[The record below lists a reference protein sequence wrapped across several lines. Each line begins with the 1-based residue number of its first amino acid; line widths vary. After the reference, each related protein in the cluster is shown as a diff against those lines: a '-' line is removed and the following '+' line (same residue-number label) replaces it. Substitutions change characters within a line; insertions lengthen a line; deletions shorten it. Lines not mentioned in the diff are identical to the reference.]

1 MMIPFN
7 TIPVL
12 PRIQT
17 LLYGLLALLALHMA
31 NSPVHAKEALDPYVK
46 GVQLQGQGRMT
57 VWGFDV
63 YDARLYVG
71 DQRGQSGFALDINYL
86 RSLKGSDITKSTIDE
101 MQRLGVSEA
110 SRSAWEKKL
119 DGIFPNVVSGSS
131 LTAIHVPGRGT
142 VFLHNGKP
150 AGEIAGD
157 DFAKAFFSIWLDP
170 KTAAPKLRTALIGQ
184 ACAPFII
191 APTCETPR

>member
-1 MMIPFN
+1 MMILFN
-7 TIPVL
+7 AIPVL

-17 LLYGLLALLALHMA
+17 ILYGLLALLALHMA

-86 RSLKGSDITKSTIDE
+86 RSLKGADITKSTIDE

-110 SRSAWEKKL
+110 NRSAWGKKL

-184 ACAPFII
+184 ACAPLII
-191 APTCETPR
+191 APTCESPR

>member
-1 MMIPFN
+1 MMIPIN
-7 TIPVL
+7 AMPIL

-17 LLYGLLALLALHMA
+17 LLYGLLALLVLHMA
-31 NSPVHAKEALDPYVK
+31 NNPVHAKEVLDPYVK
-46 GVQLQGQGRMT
+46 GAQLQGQGRMT
-57 VWGFDV
+57 FWGFDV

-86 RSLKGSDITKSTIDE
+86 RSLKGADITKSTIDE

-110 SRSAWEKKL
+110 NRSAWGKRLEA
-119 DGIFPNVVSGSS
+119 IFPNVVSGSS

-184 ACAPFII
+184 ACAPLIV
-191 APTCETPR
+191 APTCEPSR

>member
-1 MMIPFN
+1 MIPLN
-7 TIPVL
+7 TMPVL
-12 PRIQT
+12 LRFQN
-17 LLYGLLALLALHMA
+17 LLCGILVLLVLLIASGPA
-31 NSPVHAKEALDPYVK
+31 HAKELLDPYVK
-46 GVQLQGQGRMT
+46 GLQLQGQGRMT
-57 VWGFDV
+57 FWGFDV

-71 DQRGQSGFALDINYL
+71 DQRGQSGFALDLNYL
-86 RSLKGSDITKSTIDE
+86 RSLKGADITKSTIDE

-110 SRSAWEKKL
+110 NRNIWGKKL
-119 DGIFPNVVSGSS
+119 DAIFPNVVSGSS

-184 ACAPFII
+184 ACAPFMI

>member
-1 MMIPFN
+1 MIPLN
-7 TIPVL
+7 TMPVL
-12 PRIQT
+12 PRIQN
-17 LLYGLLALLALHMA
+17 LFCGILVLLASLIA
-31 NSPVHAKEALDPYVK
+31 NGSVYAKESLDSYVK
-46 GVQLQGQGRMT
+46 GLQLQGQGRMT
-57 VWGFDV
+57 FWGFDV

-71 DQRGQSGFALDINYL
+71 DQRGQSGFALDLNYL
-86 RSLKGSDITKSTIDE
+86 RSLKGADITKSTLDE

-110 SRSAWEKKL
+110 NRSAWGKKL

-150 AGEIAGD
+150 AGEVAGD

-170 KTAAPKLRTALIGQ
+170 KTVAPKLRTALIGQ

-191 APTCETPR
+191 APTCEPSR

>member
-1 MMIPFN
+1 MIHLNPL
-7 TIPVL
+7 PVL
-12 PRIQT
+12 PRILT
-17 LLYGLLALLALHMA
+17 CLGGVLVLLASLIA
-31 NSPVHAKEALDPYVK
+31 SGPVHAKESLDPYVK
-46 GVQLQGQGRMT
+46 GLQLQGQGRMT
-57 VWGFDV
+57 FWGFDV

-71 DQRGQSGFALDINYL
+71 DQRGQTGFALDLNYL
-86 RSLKGSDITKSTIDE
+86 RSLKGSDITKRTIDE

-110 SRSAWEKKL
+110 NRSTWGRKL
-119 DGIFPNVVSGSS
+119 NGIFPDVVSGSS

-157 DFAKAFFSIWLDP
+157 DFARAFFSIWLDP

-184 ACAPFII
+184 ACAPLIV
-191 APTCETPR
+191 APTCEPPR

>member
-17 LLYGLLALLALHMA
+17 LLYWLLALLALHMA

-101 MQRLGVSEA
+101 MQRLGVGEPN
-110 SRSAWEKKL
+110 RSAWGKKL
-119 DGIFPNVVSGSS
+119 DGIFPDVVSGSS

-184 ACAPFII
+184 ACAPLII
-191 APTCETPR
+191 TPTCETPR

>member
-1 MMIPFN
+1 MMILFN
-7 TIPVL
+7 TLLVL
-12 PRIQT
+12 TRIQS
-17 LLYGLLALLALHMA
+17 LRCGALVVLASLIAHT
-31 NSPVHAKEALDPYVK
+31 PVHAKEALDPYVK

-71 DQRGQSGFALDINYL
+71 DQRGQSGFALDLNYL
-86 RSLKGSDITKSTIDE
+86 RSLKGADITKSTIDE
-101 MQRLGVSEA
+101 MQRFGM
-110 SRSAWEKKL
+110 SAANRIAWAKKL
-119 DGIFPNVVSGSS
+119 DVIFPDVVAGSS
-131 LTAIHVPGRGT
+131 LTAIHVAGRGT

-184 ACAPFII
+184 ACAPLII
-191 APTCETPR
+191 SPTCEPPR

>member
-1 MMIPFN
+1 M
-7 TIPVL
+7 TISHSFPL
-12 PRIQT
+12 APRTCAFILGTLFLAAT
-17 LLYGLLALLALHMA
+17 LLVQTSA
-31 NSPVHAKEALDPYVK
+31 HAKEVLDPYVK
-46 GVQLQGQGRMT
+46 GLQLQGQGRMT
-57 VWGFDV
+57 FWGFDV

-71 DQRGQSGFALDINYL
+71 DQRGQSGFALDLNYL
-86 RSLKGSDITKSTIDE
+86 RSLKGADITKSTIDE

-110 SRSAWEKKL
+110 NRSAWGKKL
-119 DGIFPNVVSGSS
+119 EAIFPNVVSGSS

-157 DFAKAFFSIWLDP
+157 DFARSFFSIWLDP

-184 ACAPFII
+184 ACAPLIV
-191 APTCETPR
+191 APTCEPSR

>member
-1 MMIPFN
+1 MMIPLN
-7 TIPVL
+7 TIPTL

-17 LLYGLLALLALHMA
+17 LFFGILVLLASPVV
-31 NSPVHAKEALDPYVK
+31 NGPVHAKESLDPYVK
-46 GVQLQGQGRMT
+46 GLQLQGQGRMT
-57 VWGFDV
+57 FWGFDV

-71 DQRGQSGFALDINYL
+71 DQRGQTGFALDLNYL
-86 RSLKGSDITKSTIDE
+86 RSLKGSDITKRTIDE
-101 MQRLGVSEA
+101 MQRLGVNETN
-110 SRSAWEKKL
+110 RSAWEKKL
-119 DGIFPNVVSGSS
+119 DGIFPDVVSGSS

-150 AGEIAGD
+150 VGEIAGD

-191 APTCETPR
+191 APTCEPSR

>member
-46 GVQLQGQGRMT
+46 GAQLQGQGRMT
-57 VWGFDV
+57 FWGFDV

-86 RSLKGSDITKSTIDE
+86 RSLKGSDITKSTVDE

-110 SRSAWEKKL
+110 SRSAWGKKL

>member
-1 MMIPFN
+1 MIPLN
-7 TIPVL
+7 AMPVL
-12 PRIQT
+12 PRFQN
-17 LLYGLLALLALHMA
+17 LLCGILVLLVLLIASGPA
-31 NSPVHAKEALDPYVK
+31 HAKELLDPYVK
-46 GVQLQGQGRMT
+46 GLQLQGQGRMT
-57 VWGFDV
+57 FWGFDV

-71 DQRGQSGFALDINYL
+71 DQRGQSGFALNLNYL
-86 RSLKGSDITKSTIDE
+86 RSLKGADITKSTIDE
-101 MQRLGVSEA
+101 MQRLGVSETN
-110 SRSAWEKKL
+110 RNAWGKKL

-131 LTAIHVPGRGT
+131 LTAIHIPGRGT

-184 ACAPFII
+184 ACAPLIV
-191 APTCETPR
+191 APTCEPSR

>member
-1 MMIPFN
+1 MIPLN
-7 TIPVL
+7 AMPAL
-12 PRIQT
+12 PRIQNLVCGILV
-17 LLYGLLALLALHMA
+17 LLVLLIA
-31 NSPVHAKEALDPYVK
+31 SGPVFAKESLDPYVK
-46 GVQLQGQGRMT
+46 GLQLQGKGRMT
-57 VWGFDV
+57 FWGFDV

-71 DQRGQSGFALDINYL
+71 DQRGQTGFALDLSYL
-86 RSLKGSDITKSTIDE
+86 RSLKGADITKSTIDE

-110 SRSAWEKKL
+110 NRNAWGKKL

-184 ACAPFII
+184 ACAPLIV
-191 APTCETPR
+191 APTCEPSR

>member
-1 MMIPFN
+1 MMILFN
-7 TIPVL
+7 AIPVL

-17 LLYGLLALLALHMA
+17 LLYGLLALLALHMG

-86 RSLKGSDITKSTIDE
+86 RTLKGSDITKSTIDE

-110 SRSAWEKKL
+110 NRSAWGKKL

-184 ACAPFII
+184 ACAPLII
-191 APTCETPR
+191 APTCESPR

>member
-17 LLYGLLALLALHMA
+17 LLYWLLALLALHMA

-101 MQRLGVSEA
+101 MQRLGVGEA
-110 SRSAWEKKL
+110 NRSAWGKKL
-119 DGIFPNVVSGSS
+119 DGIFPDVVSGSS

-184 ACAPFII
+184 ACAPLII
-191 APTCETPR
+191 APTCEPPR

>member
-1 MMIPFN
+1 MMIRLN
-7 TIPVL
+7 TLPAV
-12 PRIQT
+12 PRIQN
-17 LLYGLLALLALHMA
+17 LFCGILVLLALLVA
-31 NSPVHAKEALDPYVK
+31 NGSVHAKESLDPYVK
-46 GVQLQGQGRMT
+46 GLQLQGKGRMT
-57 VWGFDV
+57 FWGFDV
-63 YDARLYVG
+63 YDARLYVA
-71 DQRGQSGFALDINYL
+71 DQRGQSGFALDLSYL
-86 RSLKGSDITKSTIDE
+86 RSLKAADITKSTIDE

-110 SRSAWEKKL
+110 NRSAWGKKL

-184 ACAPFII
+184 ACAPLMI

>member
-1 MMIPFN
+1 MMIPLN
-7 TIPVL
+7 TMLVL
-12 PRIQT
+12 PRIQN
-17 LLYGLLALLALHMA
+17 LLCGILVLLVSLIA
-31 NSPVHAKEALDPYVK
+31 NGPVHAKESLDPYVK
-46 GVQLQGQGRMT
+46 GLQLQGQGRMT
-57 VWGFDV
+57 FWGFDV
-63 YDARLYVG
+63 YDARFYVG
-71 DQRGQSGFALDINYL
+71 DQRGQSGFALDLNYL
-86 RSLKGSDITKSTIDE
+86 RSLKGADITKSTIDE

-110 SRSAWEKKL
+110 SRSAWGKKL
-119 DGIFPNVVSGSS
+119 DGIFPDVVSGSS

-184 ACAPFII
+184 ACPPLIV
-191 APTCETPR
+191 APTCEPPR

>member
-1 MMIPFN
+1 M
-7 TIPVL
+7 PVL
-12 PRIQT
+12 PRFQN
-17 LLYGLLALLALHMA
+17 LLCGILVLLVLLIASGPA
-31 NSPVHAKEALDPYVK
+31 HAKELLDPYVK
-46 GVQLQGQGRMT
+46 GLQLQGQGRMT
-57 VWGFDV
+57 FWGFDV
-63 YDARLYVG
+63 YDARLYVA
-71 DQRGQSGFALDINYL
+71 DQRGQSGFALDLNYL

-101 MQRLGVSEA
+101 MQRLGVSETN
-110 SRSAWEKKL
+110 RNAWGKKL

-131 LTAIHVPGRGT
+131 LTAIHIPGRGT

-184 ACAPFII
+184 ACAPLII
-191 APTCETPR
+191 APTCEPSR